1 MHSKRNSSLPKS
13 LINIAI
19 GVKNPKKIKLITMGL
34 TIDPSKSPNLNHNLF
49 NGKKIS
55 DFKTVIKKN
64 YKPKNSKK
72 IRPKTIIVVIEE
84 YECQ

>member
-1 MHSKRNSSLPKS
+1 MHSKRNSSLPIS

-55 DFKTVIKKN
+55 DFKTVIKKLQAQEFQKDKTKN
-64 YKPKNSKK
+64 YYCCNRR
-72 IRPKTIIVVIEE
+72 I
-84 YECQ
+84 